1 MGLGAQTLENAA
13 ARRKTDLPVLDF
25 QIEIVIS
32 GARNWVTQFH
42 RSERTFM
49 ERTSRELAVHVGAQ
63 IEGNPELRVTGCAT
77 PESAGP
83 GDLIY
88 IDSPK
93 HLKLAASS
101 KSTCVLIGLDVPSG
115 ELAGK
120 TLLRAKNPKLAY
132 ARAIGWMFPQPPIV
146 QGVHPTAVVAKTAK
160 ISKNVAIG
168 PYAVIEDDVE
178 VGESS
183 QIGAHSY
190 LGRGSRVGANCT
202 LYPRVTLYA
211 GARLGARV
219 IVHSGAVIGSDGF
232 GLVRGEDGYE
242 KFPQLG
248 TIEIADDVEIGANTT
263 IDRGALGATRIDR
276 GVKLDNLVHIGHN
289 CEIGEHTTIS
299 AQTGLA
305 GSSIIGKNS
314 IIGGQVG
321 IGGHCRLEDG
331 AILGSKSG
339 VLPGKILRGGVPM
352 WGIPAQPLEDYK
364 KINAWYNRLPELAER
379 LRKLEES
386 AIPK

>member
-1 MGLGAQTLENAA
+1 
-13 ARRKTDLPVLDF
+13 
-25 QIEIVIS
+25 
-32 GARNWVTQFH
+32 
-42 RSERTFM
+42 M
-49 ERTSRELAVHVGAQ
+49 ERTAKELAGHVGA
-63 IEGNPELRVTGCAT
+63 ILEGNATLRVTGCAT
-77 PESAGP
+77 PEAAGS

-93 HLKLAASS
+93 HLKSAASS
-101 KSTCVLIGLDVPSG
+101 KSACVVVGSDVAAAG

-146 QGVHPTAVVAKTAK
+146 LHVHPTAIVSETAK
-160 ISKNVAIG
+160 IGKGVAIG
-168 PYAVIEDDVE
+168 PYAVIEENVE
-178 VGESS
+178 VGDST
-183 QIGAHSY
+183 QIAAHCF

-211 GARLGARV
+211 EAHLGARV

-232 GLVRGEDGYE
+232 GLVLGEEGYE
-242 KFPQLG
+242 RFPQLG
-248 TIEIADDVEIGANTT
+248 TVEIGDDVEIGANTT
-263 IDRGALGATRIDR
+263 IDRGALGATRVDR
-276 GVKLDNLVHIGHN
+276 GVKLDDQVHVGHN
-289 CEIGEHTTIS
+289 CEIGQHTTIS

-339 VLPGKILRGGVPM
+339 VLPGKILHGGVPM
-352 WGIPAQPLEDYK
+352 WGIPAQPLDDYK
-364 KINAWYNRLPELAER
+364 KINAWYNRLPELADR
-379 LRKLEES
+379 LRKLED
-386 AIPK
+386 ATPR

>member
-1 MGLGAQTLENAA
+1 
-13 ARRKTDLPVLDF
+13 
-25 QIEIVIS
+25 
-32 GARNWVTQFH
+32 
-42 RSERTFM
+42 M
-49 ERTSRELAVHVGAQ
+49 ERTARELADHVGAQ
-63 IEGNPELRVTGCAT
+63 LEGDANLRLSGCAT
-77 PESAGP
+77 PEAAGP

-93 HLKLAASS
+93 HMKFAASS
-101 KSTCVLIGLDVPSG
+101 RSICVVVGTDTGLGG

-146 QGVHPTAVVAKTAK
+146 QGVHPTAVISKTAK
-160 ISKNVAIG
+160 IGNDVAIG
-168 PYAVIEDDVE
+168 PYAVIEDGVE
-178 VGESS
+178 IGAGS
-183 QIGAHSY
+183 QIGAHCY
-190 LGRGSRVGANCT
+190 LGPGARLGPGCT
-202 LYPRVTLYA
+202 LHPRVTLYA

-219 IVHSGAVIGSDGF
+219 IAHSGAVIGSDGF
-232 GLVRGEDGYE
+232 GLVLAEDGYQ

-248 TIEIADDVEIGANTT
+248 TVEIADDVEIGANTT

-276 GVKLDNLVHIGHN
+276 GVKLDDQVHIGHN
-289 CEIGEHTTIS
+289 CEIGQHTTIS

-352 WGIPAQPLEDYK
+352 WGIPAQPLDDYK
-364 KINAWYNRLPELAER
+364 EINAWYNRLPELAER
-379 LRKLEES
+379 VRKLEQAANS
-386 AIPK
+386 K